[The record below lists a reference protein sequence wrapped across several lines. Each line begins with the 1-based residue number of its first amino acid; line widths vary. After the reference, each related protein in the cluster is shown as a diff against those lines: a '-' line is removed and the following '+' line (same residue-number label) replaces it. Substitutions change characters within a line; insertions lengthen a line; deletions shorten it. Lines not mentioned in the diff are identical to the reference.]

1 MCAAYQYTFLLHSAV
16 LGMTRMTGV
25 MVFSAV
31 ALWNIRWKKRL
42 PGEAQ
47 HWELEK
53 LSTARR
59 CYDIQRVCVLPTR
72 LLRIPQHKQSMV
84 LFMV

>member
-1 MCAAYQYTFLLHSAV
+1 
-16 LGMTRMTGV
+16 MTGV
-25 MVFSAV
+25 MFFSAV

-59 CYDIQRVCVLPTR
+59 CYDIQCVCVLPTR
-72 LLRIPQHKQSMV
+72 LRPRIPQHNQSMV
-84 LFMV
+84 LFMSNNFLDCFVA